1 MNTDSR
7 LDDALERILTE
18 RYSCRAFRPDPVPRD
33 ILEQMFAMAQ
43 RTPSWCNSQAWQVI
57 LTSGEATEKFRT
69 AMYAAASTRP
79 GRSDLP
85 PPQEYRG
92 VYKTRRREAGY
103 GLYRSLGIERHD
115 SEGRGR
121 QLLENFR
128 FFGAPH
134 VAVITS
140 DRSLGQYGTIDCGA
154 YVSTLL
160 MAAQSL
166 GVSEIPQA
174 APAMHADTVRA
185 HFQIPEDRLIV
196 CVVSLGYADEDH
208 PANAFRTGREDLL
221 NVVDWRDR

>member
-1 MNTDSR
+1 RRPAGRCLHPQRAGADHEISRPDHAGRLLGGRPGVRRASPCGPGDSMNTDSR

-134 VAVITS
+134 VAV
-140 DRSLGQYGTIDCGA
+140 
-154 YVSTLL
+154 
-160 MAAQSL
+160 
-166 GVSEIPQA
+166 
-174 APAMHADTVRA
+174 
-185 HFQIPEDRLIV
+185 
-196 CVVSLGYADEDH
+196 
-208 PANAFRTGREDLL
+208 
-221 NVVDWRDR
+221 